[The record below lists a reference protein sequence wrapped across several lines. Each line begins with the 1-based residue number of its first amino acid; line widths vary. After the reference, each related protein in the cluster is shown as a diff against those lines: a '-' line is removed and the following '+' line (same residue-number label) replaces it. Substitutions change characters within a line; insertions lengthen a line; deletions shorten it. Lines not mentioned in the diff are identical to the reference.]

1 MAKRNISYSDKK
13 ILTPV
18 LTKSKGKELYT
29 FLGEHAHKFIPKKK
43 PNGEL
48 ILVSQ
53 LILNHKSNYDD
64 ELEKILI
71 SIDQLVFSLNKNN
84 TNIQNISISAAF
96 TDNPDVITNIKSNKK
111 DDVRKI
117 LKGSVLV
124 NVLEQDCTK
133 MGTLFVANMM
143 IRDKLSFS
151 YPTKKYFFFK
161 ITSKTKSL

>member
-1 MAKRNISYSDKK
+1 MAKHNISYSDKK

-18 LTKSKGKELYT
+18 LTKSKGKELYS
-29 FLGEHAHKFIPKKK
+29 FLKEHSHQFIPKKK
-43 PNGEL
+43 SNGEL

-111 DDVRKI
+111 DEVRKI
-117 LKGSVLV
+117 LKGSILV

-143 IRDKLSFS
+143 IRNKLSFS